1 MALTAL
7 GILGAGGQAR
17 ETAEFVRNA
26 EPAFYAIERPYFRDG
41 QALKGLRL
49 IDLANPSA
57 VERQTPVV
65 AAVGA
70 PGLRRDL
77 VMRWPGD
84 HFMSAISDRAYVAAD
99 AEFAAGCMIAPGAV
113 LMTGVVLARH
123 VLVNAG
129 ATIGHGTVVDEFAT
143 LSPGVRVGGD
153 CRIGRG
159 SFLGIGAVVSNGV
172 NIGEGARVGAGAV
185 VLHDLAPGGV
195 YVGVPVRLVRNEE
208 EWLCEF

>member
-1 MALTAL
+1 
-7 GILGAGGQAR
+7 
-17 ETAEFVRNA
+17 
-26 EPAFYAIERPYFRDG
+26 
-41 QALKGLRL
+41 
-49 IDLANPSA
+49 
-57 VERQTPVV
+57 
-65 AAVGA
+65 
-70 PGLRRDL
+70 
-77 VMRWPGD
+77 
-84 HFMSAISDRAYVAAD
+84 
-99 AEFAAGCMIAPGAV
+99 
-113 LMTGVVLARH
+113 MTGVVLARH